1 MPMKLA
7 ISVGA
12 LFLILGITAPAYAQ
26 HEQQGKERGGQ
37 QHQQAKPAP
46 QQHQA
51 PANRPAPRPWD

>member
-26 HEQQGKERGGQ
+26 HEQQGKAQGGQ
-37 QHQQAKPAP
+37 QNQQAKPAP
-46 QQHQA
+46 QQRQA
-51 PANRPAPRPWD
+51 PANRTTQRPQ